1 MRSSRS
7 KTQELCNVRTN
18 SNENSYPRS
27 AVLPNFLSYQKTFF
41 EKQII
46 YLPNYLI
53 YINLYLIL
61 HISHQMKLGLHLKL
75 LTGKLRNKINFQKQ

>member
-18 SNENSYPRS
+18 SNENSYPR
-27 AVLPNFLSYQKTFF
+27 AMLPNFLSYQKTFL

-46 YLPNYLI
+46 YLLNYLI
-53 YINLYLIL
+53 NIISYLIL
-61 HISHQMKLGLHLKL
+61 TISHPMKLGLYPKL
-75 LTGKLRNKINFQKQ
+75 STDTNWGIEE

>member
-18 SNENSYPRS
+18 SNENSYPR
-27 AVLPNFLSYQKTFF
+27 AMLPNSLPYQKTFF
-41 EKQII
+41 AKQII

-53 YINLYLIL
+53 NINLYLIL
-61 HISHQMKLGLHLKL
+61 FHI
-75 LTGKLRNKINFQKQ
+75 R

>member
-18 SNENSYPRS
+18 SNENSYPR
-27 AVLPNFLSYQKTFF
+27 AMLPNFLSYQKTFF
-41 EKQII
+41 EKQTI

-53 YINLYLIL
+53 NINLYLIL
-61 HISHQMKLGLHLKL
+61 FHI
-75 LTGKLRNKINFQKQ
+75 R

>member
-1 MRSSRS
+1 MCSSRS

-18 SNENSYPRS
+18 SNENSYPR
-27 AVLPNFLSYQKTFF
+27 AMLPNFLSYQKIFF

-53 YINLYLIL
+53 NINLYLIL
-61 HISHQMKLGLHLKL
+61 FHI
-75 LTGKLRNKINFQKQ
+75 R

>member
-7 KTQELCNVRTN
+7 KTQELCN
-18 SNENSYPRS
+18 ENSYPR
-27 AVLPNFLSYQKTFF
+27 AMLPNFLSYQKRFF

-53 YINLYLIL
+53 NINLYLL
-61 HISHQMKLGLHLKL
+61 LFHI
-75 LTGKLRNKINFQKQ
+75 R

>member
-18 SNENSYPRS
+18 SNENSYPR
-27 AVLPNFLSYQKTFF
+27 AMLPNFLSYQKRFF

-53 YINLYLIL
+53 NINLYLL
-61 HISHQMKLGLHLKL
+61 LFHI
-75 LTGKLRNKINFQKQ
+75 R